1 MYSALVRVE
10 TFIRRLHLDIVVDVE
25 IEEKGW
31 NHSFCYIAGACK
43 SLRHFHV
50 DIEQRPFDIQT
61 LKEWHFQDPAD
72 CTFLKD
78 LPVLR
83 VLKLRSVTVTVADYH
98 ILHSAEVKLWTE
110 DERQYRWSL
119 VQKQEWAA
127 YMTRVLL
134 HQEGRG
140 HAAVEGI

>member
-1 MYSALVRVE
+1 M
-10 TFIRRLHLDIVVDVE
+10 HLDIMVDSLVE
-25 IEEKGW
+25 EIHW
-31 NHSFCYIAGACK
+31 NWSFYYIAGHFR
-43 SLRHFHV
+43 SLRYLHI
-50 DIEQRPFDIQT
+50 DIEQRPHDIYT
-61 LKEWHFQDPAD
+61 LMKWHFQNPAD
-72 CTFLKD
+72 STFLKD

-98 ILHSAEVKLWTE
+98 ILHSAEVKLGTE

-134 HQEGRG
+134 RQEERE
-140 HAAVEGI
+140 HAAAEGI